1 MKIQLDEWLA
11 GDVIEPSVS
20 PWASALVPC
29 KKKGTGHLRWSVD
42 FRQVNDRTV
51 KDSYPLPCIETN
63 LHKLAGAKIFSSLD
77 LAGAFHSLTI
87 SPASRD
93 YTTFV
98 SPFGTYRFKRMPFGL
113 SNSPSAYCRLVQLA
127 LSKLPP
133 GFAIAYLD
141 DILIYSNTVSDDIH
155 AEVGMKINLS
165 KTKIFGDQVTYMGH
179 LVSHQGV
186 EMIPDYISK
195 IQLWPIPKT
204 GKELISFLGFT
215 SYYRAFIPKYAEVVA
230 PLNKYR
236 NEKNLELNPD
246 EISRINQLKELF
258 LAQPIRAYPDYN
270 SKEPF
275 ILNTD
280 FSGVA
285 AGGILPQVQSG
296 KEKFIS
302 CFSKSLDAAQR
313 QYPAHKGELLAVILG
328 LRKFEH
334 IL

>member
-1 MKIQLDEWLA
+1 M
-11 GDVIEPSVS
+11 
-20 PWASALVPC
+20 
-29 KKKGTGHLRWSVD
+29 
-42 FRQVNDRTV
+42 
-51 KDSYPLPCIETN
+51 
-63 LHKLAGAKIFSSLD
+63 
-77 LAGAFHSLTI
+77 
-87 SPASRD
+87 
-93 YTTFV
+93 
-98 SPFGTYRFKRMPFGL
+98 
-113 SNSPSAYCRLVQLA
+113 A

-141 DILIYSNTVSDDIH
+141 DILIYSDTVVDHMRHLEAVLRIH

-165 KTKIFGDQVTYMGH
+165 KTKIFRDQVTYLGH

-246 EISRINQLKELF
+246 EISRINQLKGLF
-258 LAQPIRAYPDYN
+258 LTKPIRAYPDYK
-270 SKEPF
+270 STEPF
-275 ILNTD
+275 ILDTD

-285 AGGILPQVQSG
+285 AGGVLSQVQGG
-296 KEKFIS
+296 KERFIG
-302 CFSKSLDAAQR
+302 CFSKSLDTAQR

-334 IL
+334 ILRARKFLIRTDSSAITFLKGLKEARGIFARWLVYLSSFDFDIMHRPGKVNLAADALSRTERPQDEQDKENPDKYLVYS